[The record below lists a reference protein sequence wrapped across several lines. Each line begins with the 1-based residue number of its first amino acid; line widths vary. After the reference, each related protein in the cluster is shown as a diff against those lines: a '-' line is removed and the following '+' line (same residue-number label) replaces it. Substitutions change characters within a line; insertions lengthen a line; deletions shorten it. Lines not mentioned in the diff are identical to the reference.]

1 MIIKIEKLNEDEIAS
16 RGIRKWPVWTKEKSV
31 FDWYY
36 DEQEQCLFL
45 EGKVNVRSELGVTE
59 VNKGDF
65 VTFPQGLKCTWEVI
79 EPVRKHYYF
88 G

>member
-1 MIIKIEKLNEDEIAS
+1 MVIKIEQLSEEEIVS

-45 EGKVNVRSELGVTE
+45 EGKVNVRSELGTTE
-59 VNKGDF
+59 VKKGDF

>member
-1 MIIKIEKLNEDEIAS
+1 MVIKIEKLNEDEITN

-36 DEQEQCLFL
+36 DEQEQCLFF

-59 VNKGDF
+59 VQKGDF

-79 EPVRKHYYF
+79 EPVRKHYNF

>member
-1 MIIKIEKLNEDEIAS
+1 MVIKIEKLNEDEITN

-59 VNKGDF
+59 VQKGDF

-79 EPVRKHYYF
+79 EPVRKHYNF